1 MPGSGNNEGTVFSL
15 KPKEPLL
22 VNKETTI
29 RDAAQLMGQMKSDCV
44 LVVDGKDGELMG
56 IVTAKDL
63 AFKVVGSYSK
73 NHHGEHSIDDPISE
87 IMTSNPMCARTQTKA
102 RDALNLMVNRR
113 FRHLPIVDDENGIV
127 GVLDITK
134 CYEVSM
140 IKMEEMY
147 SESIKLY
154 EAMGN
159 VEGELKGYN
168 KMNIKQPAYIIR
180 YFESLRKLLSG
191 PMLSQVL
198 DDERTAPIY
207 CKTTTTVTDAAVMM
221 KKNKTTA
228 VLVRNDDESVVGILT
243 SKDVVSRVIGNGI
256 NSNECLVE
264 SVMTGN
270 PSSSSRETSVSKA
283 LRQMFEGKYLNL
295 PVVDESGEIVGIVD
309 VIRLTHFTLNQIQT
323 MESINEDNE
332 DSERNGANVGGSFW
346 LDENNDQ
353 DEGEEGD
360 ISMDEIAQFD
370 VGGISSDQYTL
381 NSTRST
387 LTSANNGHGPKKMQ
401 SMVSMMPVDYNEKC
415 FIKFRLSGSRVHRLS
430 YIPSDGLKGLIKN
443 IWGELNEGERA
454 DLDVDNFNGVELSYH
469 DDEGDMIIIGTEP
482 EWQDC
487 VEFMSSRGKSCIE
500 VIVHDGDISLF
511 GKKGNMS
518 RNGKN
523 TNILLPIS
531 LLVLASAIIF
541 GVTFTRFKK

>member
-1 MPGSGNNEGTVFSL
+1 MPGTGNGDGTVFSL

-22 VNKETTI
+22 VEKDTRI
-29 RDAAQLMGQMKSDCV
+29 KDAAQLMGQKKSDCV
-44 LVVDGKDGELMG
+44 LVVDAEGELAG

-63 AFKVVGSYSK
+63 AFKVVGSHSK
-73 NHHGEHSIDDPISE
+73 NHHGERSIEDPISA
-87 IMTSNPMCARTQTKA
+87 IMTGNPMCARTQTKA

-140 IKMEEMY
+140 NKMDEMY
-147 SESIKLY
+147 AESIKLY
-154 EAMGN
+154 DAMGS

-168 KMNIKQPAYIIR
+168 KLNVKQPAYIIR

-207 CKTTTTVTDAAVMM
+207 CKTTTTVTDAAMMM

-243 SKDVVSRVIGNGI
+243 SKDVVSRVIGHGI
-256 NSNECLVE
+256 DSNKCLVE

-270 PSSSSRETSVSKA
+270 PASSTKDTSVSKA

-295 PVVDESGEIVGIVD
+295 PVVDDSGEIVGIVD

-332 DSERNGANVGGSFW
+332 DTNANGAFW
-346 LDENNDQ
+346 LDEKGAYS
-353 DEGEEGD
+353 EGEED
-360 ISMDEIAQFD
+360 ISLDEIAQFD
-370 VGGISSDQYTL
+370 VGGTSSDQYTIS
-381 NSTRST
+381 STRST
-387 LTSANNGHGPKKMQ
+387 LKSVHNGHGPRKMQ
-401 SMVSMMPVDYNEKC
+401 SSISLMPVDYREKC
-415 FIKFRLSGSRVHRLS
+415 FVKFRLSGSRVHRLS
-430 YIPSDGLKGLIKN
+430 YRPCDGLNGLIES
-443 IWGELNEGERA
+443 IWAELNPGERE
-454 DLDVDNFNGVELSYH
+454 DLDVEGASGVELSYH
-469 DDEGDMIIIGTEP
+469 DDDGDMIIIGTDL
-482 EWQDC
+482 EWKDC
-487 VEFMSSRGKSCIE
+487 VEFMASRGKSSIE
-500 VIVHDGDISLF
+500 VIVHDGDTSLF
-511 GKKGNMS
+511 GKKGNITRPS
-518 RNGKN
+518 ESS
-523 TNILLPIS
+523 ILLPVS
-531 LLVLASAIIF
+531 LLALTGAIVAGI
-541 GVTFTRFKK
+541 VFTRLKR